1 MKSQRHYCPPERRK
15 YVLITAIFASAMGFI
30 DFSVVAVALPQIRT
44 LLDANFSQAQ
54 WISNAYML
62 FLSAL
67 ILLGGALGDRFGLK
81 FVFGLGIGFFS
92 VTSLACALAWN
103 AESLII
109 FRALQGAAAAVMIPG
124 SMAIISINTPRAE
137 RGRALGLW
145 VAASS
150 ITTSLGPL
158 IGGIVLTYGGEWGW
172 RLIFAINVPLGAL
185 TIFILWRFVPKDLPR
200 HAGGLMSLD
209 WTGALLLT
217 LSLGLIAGGLTYL
230 GELNAGGW
238 AMTLLGA
245 GVCLAGLGIFWEW
258 RHRDPMVNLRLFRF
272 TAFAGSNGLTF
283 LVWSGIG
290 AMVFF
295 LPMLI
300 IVGWQLP
307 ATYAGAMFLPFSLM
321 IALFSPL
328 SGRMVDRFGTRI
340 FLTLGPIVTGL
351 AFLFLAWAIV
361 QQSYWF
367 GVLPATLAVGIG
379 LGLTASPLSAAV
391 MNAVDDDQSGAASG
405 INNMI
410 ARMSNLFG
418 IAGLGALVSMVY
430 AAVIRGSSLD
440 PSVQQLMLAAG
451 YGERLTGPLY
461 QIATQNLQVIAMNHA
476 TIALCGVIAL
486 MAFAGGLVGWLTQ
499 TGVQEISG
507 AVGSTDEG
515 P

>member
-272 TAFAGSNGLTF
+272 TRVCRKQWADVSGVERHRGDGVLLADADHCRLAASRNLCRSHVLALQFNDCIVFAPVWTNGGSIRYPNIFDPRSDCDRIGISFSRLGDCPAEL
-283 LVWSGIG
+283 LVWCTACDPGGGYRPG
-290 AMVFF
+290 AYGF
-295 LPMLI
+295 
-300 IVGWQLP
+300 
-307 ATYAGAMFLPFSLM
+307 T
-321 IALFSPL
+321 
-328 SGRMVDRFGTRI
+328 
-340 FLTLGPIVTGL
+340 
-351 AFLFLAWAIV
+351 AFC
-361 QQSYWF
+361 S
-367 GVLPATLAVGIG
+367 
-379 LGLTASPLSAAV
+379 
-391 MNAVDDDQSGAASG
+391 
-405 INNMI
+405 
-410 ARMSNLFG
+410 RH
-418 IAGLGALVSMVY
+418 
-430 AAVIRGSSLD
+430 
-440 PSVQQLMLAAG
+440 
-451 YGERLTGPLY
+451 E
-461 QIATQNLQVIAMNHA
+461 
-476 TIALCGVIAL
+476 CG
-486 MAFAGGLVGWLTQ
+486 
-499 TGVQEISG
+499 
-507 AVGSTDEG
+507 
-515 P
+515 